1 MNSNFRHLLVGLS
14 LLVGVAAPWA
24 AIAQAPIN
32 NVGSGSPGD
41 RLSQLETAVSS
52 QGQILYQIQQQL
64 ADNQR
69 DIDMLRGQIQE
80 SEYKLN
86 QVIERQKDLYM
97 QLDNA
102 GGGNS
107 ANSGDAPD
115 TSAANTSSSSNTP
128 AAAANTGGNEKD
140 DYNAAVKLAMESK
153 SKAQIDEAIGA
164 LQGFVKAYPK
174 SGYQSNANYWLGQLN
189 YNKGSKDDAAFYFAT
204 VVKQYP
210 KSQKSSEALYK
221 VGLIMQDK
229 GQKDKAKAVYQQ
241 VLKQYPNSAGSKLAE
256 KKLSTL

>member
-1 MNSNFRHLLVGLS
+1 MNSNFRQLLVGLS
-14 LLVGVAAPWA
+14 LLVGVAVPWA

-32 NVGSGSPGD
+32 NVGSGSSAD
-41 RLSQLETAVSS
+41 RLTQLETAVSS
-52 QGQILYQIQQQL
+52 QGQIIYQIQQQL

-86 QVIERQKDLYM
+86 QVVERQKDLYM
-97 QLDNA
+97 QLDKA
-102 GGGNS
+102 SGGDSSNS
-107 ANSGDAPD
+107 SDATD
-115 TSAANTSSSSNTP
+115 TSASNAQSSSSDTP
-128 AAAANTGGNEKD
+128 AASSGGNEKD

-164 LQGFVKAYPK
+164 LQGFIKTYPK

-210 KSQKSSEALYK
+210 KSQKSSEALFK

-241 VLKQYPNSAGSKLAE
+241 VLQQYPNRAGAKLAE

>member
-32 NVGSGSPGD
+32 NVGSGSTTD
-41 RLSQLETAVSS
+41 RLTQLETAVSS

-107 ANSGDAPD
+107 AASGDTTTTGTNA
-115 TSAANTSSSSNTP
+115 SSSSTTP

-153 SKAQIDEAIGA
+153 SKAQIDQAIGA
-164 LQGFVKAYPK
+164 LQGFIKAYPK

>member
-32 NVGSGSPGD
+32 NVGSGSTTD
-41 RLSQLETAVSS
+41 RLAQLETAVNS
-52 QGQILYQIQQQL
+52 QGQIMYQIQQQL

-97 QLDNA
+97 QLDSA
-102 GGGNS
+102 GGSNS
-107 ANSGDAPD
+107 TMSGDGTTSD
-115 TSAANTSSSSNTP
+115 TSASNTSSSSNTS
-128 AAAANTGGNEKD
+128 NTGGNEKD

-164 LQGFVKAYPK
+164 LQGFIKAYPK

-256 KKLSTL
+256 KKLNAL

>member
-1 MNSNFRHLLVGLS
+1 MNSNFRHLFVGLS

-24 AIAQAPIN
+24 AIAQAPII
-32 NVGSGSPGD
+32 NVGSGSSGD
-41 RLSQLETAVSS
+41 RLTQLETAVNS
-52 QGQILYQIQQQL
+52 QGQILYQIQQQI

-86 QVIERQKDLYM
+86 QIVERQKDLYM
-97 QLDNA
+97 QLDQVS
-102 GGGNS
+102 GGAAAS
-107 ANSGDAPD
+107 PD
-115 TSAANTSSSSNTP
+115 SAATNSSSSTPPAP
-128 AAAANTGGNEKD
+128 AASGGGEKE
-140 DYNAAVKLAMESK
+140 DYNAAVTLAMNSK

-164 LQGFVKAYPK
+164 LQSFVKNYPK
-174 SGYQSNANYWLGQLN
+174 SNYQSNANYWLGQLN

-204 VVKQYP
+204 VVKEYP

-229 GQKDKAKAVYQQ
+229 GQKDKARAVYQQ
-241 VLKQYPNSAGSKLAE
+241 VLKQYPNSSGAKLAE
-256 KKLSTL
+256 KKLSSL

>member
-32 NVGSGSPGD
+32 NVGSGSATD
-41 RLSQLETAVSS
+41 RLTQLETAVSS
-52 QGQILYQIQQQL
+52 QGQIMYQIQQQL

-97 QLDNA
+97 QLDNS

-107 ANSGDAPD
+107 ATSGDTTTPD
-115 TSAANTSSSSNTP
+115 TSASNTSSSSNSSS
-128 AAAANTGGNEKD
+128 TGGNEKD

-153 SKAQIDEAIGA
+153 SKAQIDEAIGV
-164 LQGFVKAYPK
+164 LQGFIKAYPK

-256 KKLSTL
+256 KKLSAL